1 MLTHQISK
9 LAIPARVIVLGAR
22 GFVASN
28 LIHHLSDQQI
38 PVVGLSSDDLDLTA
52 SSSASTLAELLR
64 EDDSLVFISALTPDR
79 GRDIK
84 TMMKN
89 FVMGQSVCDALVR
102 RPCAHVIYLS
112 TDAVYTDEA
121 TLVSEQSCA
130 QPTSFHGTMHIV
142 RERMLVE
149 TLKATSTP
157 LALLRPSLLFGPGD
171 THNGYGPNRFVRTAL
186 DSKKVALFGG
196 GEEKRDHV
204 YIDDV
209 SILTAQVLA
218 HRSAGVLNL
227 ATGES
232 TSFREVADC
241 VAALVHGTEVQPSP
255 RANPITHRHFDISAL
270 VAAFPDFRFTNFRV
284 GLERMVE
291 KATAV

>member
-9 LAIPARVIVLGAR
+9 PVIPARVVVLGAR

-52 SSSASTLAELLR
+52 SSSVSTLAELLR

-89 FVMGQSVCDALVR
+89 FSMGQSVCDALAR
-102 RPCAHVIYLS
+102 RSCAHVVYLS
-112 TDAVYTDEA
+112 TDAVYADEA
-121 TLVSEQSCA
+121 TLVREQSCV
-130 QPTSFHGTMHIV
+130 QPESFHGTMHIV
-142 RERMLVE
+142 RERMLIE

-186 DSKKVALFGG
+186 DSKQVALFGG

-232 TSFREVADC
+232 KSFREVADC
-241 VAALVHGTEVQPSP
+241 VAALVPGTEVQPSQ
-255 RANPITHRHFDISAL
+255 RVNPITHRHFDISAL
-270 VAAFPDFRFTNFRV
+270 VAAFPDFRFTDFRI

-291 KATAV
+291 EATAG